1 MGLLQQQQQQQ
12 PVGMVVFTPAQLRE
26 LQHQALVLKYIMNG
40 VNVPLE
46 LVHPLIIRPGGV
58 GAAAAAA
65 GLLSAASSPH
75 HLLHH
80 HHHLAN
86 RKHPKPFAPFFSMI
100 SNTHFTPSLLSL
112 LSVSITHPLNP
123 MACVDLE
130 NCTI

>member
-12 PVGMVVFTPAQLRE
+12 QQVGMVVFTPAQLRE

-46 LVHPLIIRPGGV
+46 LVHPLIIRPGSA
-58 GAAAAAA
+58 GAGA

-75 HLLHH
+75 SLLHHH

-86 RKHPKPFAPFFSMI
+86 RKQNPKP
-100 SNTHFTPSLLSL
+100 
-112 LSVSITHPLNP
+112 
-123 MACVDLE
+123 
-130 NCTI
+130 